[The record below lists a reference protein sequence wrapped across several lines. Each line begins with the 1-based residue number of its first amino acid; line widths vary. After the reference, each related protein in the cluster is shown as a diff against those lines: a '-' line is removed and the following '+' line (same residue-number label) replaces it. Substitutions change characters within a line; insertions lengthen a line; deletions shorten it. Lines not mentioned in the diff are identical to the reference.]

1 MTTRTSRK
9 IVTFARPFS
18 LSGID
23 EVLPA
28 GSYTVDADEELIEGL
43 SFLSYRR
50 ISTVILL
57 PSLSRR
63 SSFVEAVDIDPA
75 DLEAAQRKDAAAD
88 GSA

>member
-9 IVTFARPFS
+9 IVTFTRPFS
-18 LSGID
+18 LGGID

-28 GSYTVDADEELIEGL
+28 GSYTVDTDEELIEGL

-63 SSFVEAVDIDPA
+63 SSFVEAIDIDPA
-75 DLEAAQRKDAAAD
+75 DLEAAQRKDTAAD
-88 GSA
+88 GSS